1 MTAATKTQIPIG
13 QFSKMTR
20 LSVKALRLYDAQG
33 LLNPAY
39 IDQTSG
45 YRYYSLGQVY
55 PAEIIRVL
63 RSIDMPITEIQRIVN
78 SENDDVLTEQL
89 QAHKVRLNERLQLQ
103 EKALTSLEKMI
114 QNKSVIA
121 SCEIN
126 LSEGFCGHVLAVKVH
141 TSLRKL
147 ANDVQTG
154 FDILRRG
161 LVRSGLSPTGAP
173 MALYDK
179 VIDQDTDGDI
189 ELAVPVNAS
198 FASEGAM
205 YGRRIEGGT
214 MATVVHRG
222 PYGGIAH
229 SYRALSDWVSRKS
242 YDIVG
247 PIRET
252 YINNPR
258 TVRPEDTLTR
268 LEFPVR
274 EAVMGVCELSE
285 LNQLDPLQ

>member
-1 MTAATKTQIPIG
+1 MTAARKTQIPIG

-33 LLNPAY
+33 LLRPAY

-45 YRYYSLGQVY
+45 YRYYSLEQAY
-55 PAEIIRVL
+55 RAEIIRAL
-63 RSIDMPITEIQRIVN
+63 RSIDMPITEIQQIVN
-78 SENDDVLTEQL
+78 SENDDVLSEQL

-103 EKALTSLEKMI
+103 ESALVSLEKMI

-121 SCEIN
+121 SCEIH
-126 LSEGFCGHVLAVKVH
+126 LSVEIRQHVLAVKVH
-141 TSLRKL
+141 TSLRKMV
-147 ANDVQTG
+147 NDVQVG

-189 ELAVPVNAS
+189 ELAVPVSAS
-198 FASEGAM
+198 FATEGAL
-205 YGRRIEGGT
+205 YGRLLEGGT
-214 MATVVHRG
+214 MATAVHRG
-222 PYGGIAH
+222 PYRGIAR
-229 SYRALSDWVSRKS
+229 SYHALSDWVSKKS

-247 PIRET
+247 PTRET
-252 YINNPR
+252 YINDPR
-258 TVRPEDTLTR
+258 MVRPEDILTR

-274 EAVMGVCELSE
+274 
-285 LNQLDPLQ
+285 